1 MSLKIY
7 DKLDDVPEG
16 LRGEYKQSGNRYV
29 PDLSEDHPALVLS
42 KTLKQE
48 KEVEEAKVK
57 KLRSDLDDALEAA
70 KTSGVPRGQALVA
83 KADAELIDKYKPLG
97 TPDELTAMK
106 TEHGTL
112 KSDLDKRKRQD
123 AHTVAAKELGYNVDA
138 FLRLPDMPELE
149 VREKDGKKS
158 VVAKVKDGE
167 NTVEKPAKE
176 FIEANYAALMPAL
189 QAKAGVTLPVGGGS
203 GEEGQGQD
211 PFKWARDYGKEYTE
225 QSKPITDTFAEFNKR
240 QSA

>member
-1 MSLKIY
+1 MLKIY
-7 DKLDDVPEG
+7 NTLDEVPEG
-16 LRGEYKQSGNRYV
+16 LREHYKKSDGRYV
-29 PDLSEDHPALVLS
+29 PDLSDDHPVVAHN
-42 KTLKQE
+42 KTLLSE
-48 KEVEEAKVK
+48 KSTATAKVK
-57 KLRSDLDDALEAA
+57 ELEADIEA
-70 KTSGVPRGQALVA
+70 SKDKHLQRGQVAVA

-167 NTVEKPAKE
+167 NIVEKPAKE

-211 PFKWARDYGKEYTE
+211 PFKWARDYGKEYAE

>member
-1 MSLKIY
+1 MLKIY
-7 DKLDDVPEG
+7 STLDEVPEG
-16 LRGEYKQSGNRYV
+16 LREHYKKSDGRYV
-29 PDLSEDHPALVLS
+29 PDLSDDHPVVAHN
-42 KTLKQE
+42 KTLLSE
-48 KEVEEAKVK
+48 KSTATAKVK
-57 KLRSDLDDALEAA
+57 ELEADIEA
-70 KTSGVPRGQALVA
+70 SKDKHLQRGQVAVA

-138 FLRLPDMPELE
+138 FLKLPDMPELE

-167 NTVEKPAKE
+167 NTVEKDAKE

-189 QAKAGVTLPVGGGS
+189 TVKAGVQVPVTGG
-203 GEEGQGQD
+203 EGLDSQGGD
-211 PFKWARDYGKEYTE
+211 PFKWARDFGKNYNES
-225 QSKPITDTFAEFNKR
+225 QPKSDVKAAFGITN
-240 QSA
+240 